1 MKLST
6 LKATM
11 KEVVKEVIQEE
22 LKEILLEA
30 VKSNRPLVTESHN
43 STSNP
48 SESKQPAL
56 NRDMIRENYKNA
68 LNNEFSFTS
77 NQVTPTQGVSA
88 VPGPDGGLPQ
98 GEVSID
104 QIMQFTKLK

>member
-30 VKSNRPLVTESHN
+30 VRSNKPLVTESHN
-43 STSNP
+43 STSTP
-48 SESKQPAL
+48 SESKQSSL

-68 LNNEFSFTS
+68 LNNEFSFNS
-77 NQVTPTQGVSA
+77 NHVTPTQGVKPI
-88 VPGPDGGLPQ
+88 PGPDGGLPQ
-98 GEVSID
+98 GEVSMD
-104 QIMQFTKLK
+104 QIMQFTKFK

>member
-30 VKSNRPLVTESHN
+30 VKSNKPLVTESHN
-43 STSNP
+43 STPAPPVSN
-48 SESKQPAL
+48 QPTF

-68 LNNEFSFTS
+68 LNGEFSLNTS
-77 NQVTPTQGVSA
+77 HVAPPQGVSSR
-88 VPGPDGGLPQ
+88 PGPDGGLPS
-98 GEVSID
+98 GEVSME
-104 QIMQFTKLK
+104 QILKFTKGQ